1 MFKSHGSTSGI
12 CKSGMRRALV
22 LCTVLIAFSAAFYK
36 VAHRPAAAL
45 FQVPVSFPHENEQ
58 KKNAPLTSNP
68 ALSFRTH
75 FASTQ
80 QNISTHA
87 ASLAELSDGRIRAF
101 WFAGSREGAEDVEI
115 RSAVFD
121 PAKNSWGPEH
131 SIANREVTQRA
142 LLRYVKKLGNPV
154 AQRASD
160 GTLWLFYVTVSLG
173 GWAGSSITAI
183 TSKDEGASWS
193 PARRLIT
200 SPFINISTLVKGT
213 PFMYSD
219 GTMGLPIYHEFIG
232 KFGELLRINSGGEI
246 IDMRRLSFGK
256 STLQP
261 VMLIK
266 NPQQAWVLMRRSGT
280 SPKRVIATA
289 TDDAGQHW
297 SVPTNIILANPDA
310 AITGMVLPDGKILL
324 ALNNIEEGRDALSLV
339 ISADGGSIWETIY
352 QLEDQRSQP
361 TDLAHYLQAAGEL
374 ARVTEESITDATG
387 YAKSA
392 QQNKCD
398 AQTLSPGSGQD
409 CAFEFSYPYL
419 IQAHNG
425 DFHLVYTWNRSFIKH
440 VQFTRA
446 WLEQRIEKI
455 NDMEKSGHA
464 TLH

>member
-1 MFKSHGSTSGI
+1 MPLMFEPSA
-12 CKSGMRRALV
+12 CKSGVRQALLLCLV
-22 LCTVLIAFSAAFYK
+22 LVAFGAAYYK
-36 VAHRPAAAL
+36 IAHRPSSAL
-45 FQVPVSFPHENEQ
+45 FQLPASFLHDGGQ
-58 KKNAPLTSNP
+58 KTGAPQSSNAAPEI
-68 ALSFRTH
+68 RTH

-87 ASLAELSDGRIRAF
+87 ASLVELSDGRIRAF

-121 PAKNSWGPEH
+121 PAKDSWSPEQ
-131 SIANREVTQRA
+131 SIANREDTQRS

-154 AQRASD
+154 AQRAPD

-183 TSKDEGASWS
+183 TSVDDGATWS

-200 SPFINISTLVKGT
+200 SPFINISTLIKGT
-213 PFMYSD
+213 PFLYSD
-219 GTMGLPIYHEFIG
+219 GTMGVPVYHEFIG
-232 KFGELLRINSGGEI
+232 KFGELLRISGSGEI
-246 IDMRRLSFGK
+246 IDKQRLSSGK

-266 NPQQAWVLMRRSGT
+266 NPQQALVLMRRSGD
-280 SPKRVIATA
+280 SPKRVIATT

-297 SVPTNIILANPDA
+297 SVPTKTALANPDA
-310 AITGMVLPDGKILL
+310 ALSGTVLPDGRILVV
-324 ALNNIEEGRDALSLV
+324 LNNIDEGRDALSLV
-339 ISADGGSIWETIY
+339 VSTDSGANWKMLF
-352 QLEDQRSQP
+352 QLEDQRGQP
-361 TDLAHYLQAAGEL
+361 TDLARYLQAAGES
-374 ARVTEESITDATG
+374 AKATDASITDAKS

-392 QQNKCD
+392 QRNKCE
-398 AQTLSPGSGQD
+398 AQSCD
-409 CAFEFSYPYL
+409 FEFSYPYL
-419 IQAHNG
+419 IQTHNG

-446 WLEQRIEKI
+446 WLDQH
-455 NDMEKSGHA
+455 MEKNTNV